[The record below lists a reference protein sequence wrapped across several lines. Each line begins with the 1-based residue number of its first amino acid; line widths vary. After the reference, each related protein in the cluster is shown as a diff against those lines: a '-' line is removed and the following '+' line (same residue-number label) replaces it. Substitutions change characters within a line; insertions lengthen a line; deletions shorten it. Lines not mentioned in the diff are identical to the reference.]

1 MPLYKW
7 FVIIISVSIIFVF
20 PEYIFGT
27 IGILILLL
35 ILGLVVIDLLADV
48 YIVVAVFLQK
58 LRDK

>member
-7 FVIIISVSIIFVF
+7 FVIIISVSIILVF

-58 LRDK
+58 FREK